1 MTFLSFPK
9 AIKLIQKI
17 GKKYNLGYGASEAAI
32 KAEWIKFTKT
42 KNFEAYK
49 KMIPKRPDIYY
60 KKENVL
66 KKLKEIKKSVIKKNM
81 AKKLDVKR
89 KTKKVKRKT
98 KKAFGGYS
106 INFKNRDETL
116 EQVFGKTGIAPS
128 EMTKK
133 LWKFIKN
140 KRLGHK

>member
-1 MTFLSFPK
+1 MVKKRATKRK
-9 AIKLIQKI
+9 A
-17 GKKYNLGYGASEAAI
+17 
-32 KAEWIKFTKT
+32 TKT
-42 KNFEAYK
+42 KRK
-49 KMIPKRPDIYY
+49 T
-60 KKENVL
+60 
-66 KKLKEIKKSVIKKNM
+66 
-81 AKKLDVKR
+81 AKTKR
-89 KTKKVKRKT
+89 KTAKTKRKTAKTKRKTAKTKRKT

-116 EQVFGKTGIAPS
+116 EQVFGKAGIAPS

>member
-1 MTFLSFPK
+1 MAKKRAAKRK
-9 AIKLIQKI
+9 ATKIKRKTTKI
-17 GKKYNLGYGASEAAI
+17 KRKT
-32 KAEWIKFTKT
+32 TKT
-42 KNFEAYK
+42 K
-49 KMIPKRPDIYY
+49 
-60 KKENVL
+60 
-66 KKLKEIKKSVIKKNM
+66 
-81 AKKLDVKR
+81 R
-89 KTKKVKRKT
+89 KTTKTKRKT

-106 INFKNRDETL
+106 ISFKNRDETL